1 MATRKPI
8 KLSKFKF
15 KLFMHIRRERG
26 ISSLVSLPVIV
37 VLMLI
42 VATAG
47 SYGIGRAAAQGTG
60 QYSITSTITVATNE
74 QSFGGSIAVNP
85 ATNTIYV
92 TDAQRNVT
100 SVINGATGAVTA
112 TVAMGGIPDMLA
124 VDTVTGMVYVTVE
137 GGNGE
142 SVAVIDGSTNSI
154 VTSISTGGSSSC
166 ESLAGIDV
174 DSSMDLV
181 YVSADTY
188 NSSTGNCTPALEVI
202 DGSTNTLKT
211 TIPGYGPGNVAV
223 DPSTHR
229 IYVTQYLGANVIS
242 VIDGT
247 SDAFV
252 TNITVTGGNLQG
264 IAVNQA
270 ANLLYAAESMPCL
283 CNGSLLV
290 YDGSTNTLT
299 SNITVQ
305 EFPMLVSVDE
315 TTNTLF
321 VASQLAQLDIV
332 SGSTNAVTQSLAV
345 GQGFSEEFGIV
356 VDSTTGT
363 VYALV
368 AESTGAIDVF
378 AISSSSGTSTSA
390 STISTSISTTT
401 SSTSSSTTTTTSTLT
416 SSSTT
421 SVTTSSLPSTSSS
434 VSSSSSASLS
444 TSSLGSSATSSSQTT
459 STTQISNSLA
469 SSTTQTSTSSKSSHG
484 GGGVPEFPFQFAA
497 TAAVTVLVVISYL
510 LFTRRRNISG
520 TKHPF

>member
-1 MATRKPI
+1 
-8 KLSKFKF
+8 
-15 KLFMHIRRERG
+15 
-26 ISSLVSLPVIV
+26 
-37 VLMLI
+37 
-42 VATAG
+42 
-47 SYGIGRAAAQGTG
+47 
-60 QYSITSTITVATNE
+60 
-74 QSFGGSIAVNP
+74 
-85 ATNTIYV
+85 
-92 TDAQRNVT
+92 
-100 SVINGATGAVTA
+100 
-112 TVAMGGIPDMLA
+112 
-124 VDTVTGMVYVTVE
+124 
-137 GGNGE
+137 
-142 SVAVIDGSTNSI
+142 
-154 VTSISTGGSSSC
+154 
-166 ESLAGIDV
+166 
-174 DSSMDLV
+174 
-181 YVSADTY
+181 
-188 NSSTGNCTPALEVI
+188 
-202 DGSTNTLKT
+202 
-211 TIPGYGPGNVAV
+211 
-223 DPSTHR
+223 
-229 IYVTQYLGANVIS
+229 
-242 VIDGT
+242 
-247 SDAFV
+247 
-252 TNITVTGGNLQG
+252 
-264 IAVNQA
+264 
-270 ANLLYAAESMPCL
+270 
-283 CNGSLLV
+283 
-290 YDGSTNTLT
+290 
-299 SNITVQ
+299 
-305 EFPMLVSVDE
+305 MLVSVDE